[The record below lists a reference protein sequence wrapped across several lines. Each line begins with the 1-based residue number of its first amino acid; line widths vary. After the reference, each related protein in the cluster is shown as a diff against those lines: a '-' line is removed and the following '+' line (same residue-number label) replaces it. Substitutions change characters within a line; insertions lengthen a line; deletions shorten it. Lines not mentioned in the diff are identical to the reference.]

1 MKQTRKILSLATA
14 FAMAVSMAVFTPS
27 AMAEK
32 VDLSKDSVQP
42 ELAENLMKT
51 SVKEG
56 DNLTAARN
64 FNGKPVRIN
73 AEVDFNVDS
82 DQSHWGASQTWSSSI
97 LEALQEIG
105 NPMLYG
111 HEYYGTT
118 GIYVSLNSGAFQP
131 NKTYVFRAYVKSDGT
146 EDAYYTNGI
155 ESGIYDTLVYSNEYG
170 KTGKKI
176 ESGDYSEYATTI
188 TLPASFDVNGNNWF
202 ISILPDG
209 TKKGAKIRFR
219 TENADDVYLAEE
231 QAYTLDVSSPYKKIS
246 AGESVELS
254 AEVLNQIGLK
264 GGLDQNVT
272 WHAMN
277 ADRTA
282 EVEGFTFSG
291 NKVTVADSVAAGK
304 YMLVAESAYG
314 LVKGFEVEVVK
325 AVSYKDTVQPEMNE
339 NMIPKSSDE
348 FNSRPRWFRSA
359 IGRNGDGRID
369 YITDEGVW
377 DSQVLGASKSTSIYV
392 CAGQTTNPSAITGY
406 DGIILKNTLKFESGK
421 SYCVSLR
428 AKLADKSL
436 HADKYPAAENTGAA
450 IGVAITNETYGSTSY
465 TKEYG
470 NGAMTLDSGYKEFK
484 GTIPVSDKY
493 DNNGNQLLVI
503 GYPKGYTEGSAIS
516 IDTSE
521 NDAIYIAPEQ
531 AYTLD
536 VNAEKT
542 NLSIGETTNVSANVL
557 NQVGLEG
564 TLSQNVSWLALDT
577 DRIEKVSGISIVPN
591 ENGAAVTVGADV
603 PEGSYDIVAL
613 SEEYG
618 MVKGVTITV
627 SDTAEK
633 ISALTLS
640 QEGGYVNLAASV
652 ANCTSD
658 KVVFALAAYNG
669 GKLADLIVEEKTVA
683 NGEANVDMMFEEPLA
698 NGTVVKAFMLAGAA
712 TMKPIANINGFNT
725 TMTINSA
732 E

>member
-27 AMAEK
+27 AMAET

-56 DNLTAARN
+56 ENLTAARN
-64 FNGKPVRIN
+64 FNGKSVRIN

-105 NPMLYG
+105 NPMLEG

-118 GIYVSLNSGAFQP
+118 GTYVSLNSGAFQP
-131 NKTYVFRAYVKSDGT
+131 NKTYVFRAYVKSEGT

-176 ESGDYSEYATTI
+176 ELGDYSEYATTI
-188 TLPASFDVNGNNWF
+188 TLPANYNSESKNWF

-231 QAYTLDVSSPYKKIS
+231 QAYTLDV
-246 AGESVELS
+246 
-254 AEVLNQIGLK
+254 
-264 GGLDQNVT
+264 
-272 WHAMN
+272 
-277 ADRTA
+277 
-282 EVEGFTFSG
+282 
-291 NKVTVADSVAAGK
+291 
-304 YMLVAESAYG
+304 
-314 LVKGFEVEVVK
+314 
-325 AVSYKDTVQPEMNE
+325 
-339 NMIPKSSDE
+339 
-348 FNSRPRWFRSA
+348 
-359 IGRNGDGRID
+359 
-369 YITDEGVW
+369 
-377 DSQVLGASKSTSIYV
+377 
-392 CAGQTTNPSAITGY
+392 
-406 DGIILKNTLKFESGK
+406 
-421 SYCVSLR
+421 
-428 AKLADKSL
+428 
-436 HADKYPAAENTGAA
+436 
-450 IGVAITNETYGSTSY
+450 
-465 TKEYG
+465 
-470 NGAMTLDSGYKEFK
+470 
-484 GTIPVSDKY
+484 
-493 DNNGNQLLVI
+493 
-503 GYPKGYTEGSAIS
+503 
-516 IDTSE
+516 
-521 NDAIYIAPEQ
+521 
-531 AYTLD
+531 
-536 VNAEKT
+536 NAEKT

-557 NQVGLEG
+557 NQLGIKG
-564 TLSQNVSWLALDT
+564 ALSQNVSWLALDT

-627 SDTAEK
+627 SDTVEK

-683 NGEANVDMMFEEPLA
+683 NGGANVDMMFEEPFA

>member
-27 AMAEK
+27 AMAET
-32 VDLSKDSVQP
+32 VDLSKDS
-42 ELAENLMKT
+42 
-51 SVKEG
+51 
-56 DNLTAARN
+56 
-64 FNGKPVRIN
+64 
-73 AEVDFNVDS
+73 
-82 DQSHWGASQTWSSSI
+82 
-97 LEALQEIG
+97 
-105 NPMLYG
+105 
-111 HEYYGTT
+111 
-118 GIYVSLNSGAFQP
+118 
-131 NKTYVFRAYVKSDGT
+131 
-146 EDAYYTNGI
+146 
-155 ESGIYDTLVYSNEYG
+155 
-170 KTGKKI
+170 
-176 ESGDYSEYATTI
+176 
-188 TLPASFDVNGNNWF
+188 
-202 ISILPDG
+202 
-209 TKKGAKIRFR
+209 
-219 TENADDVYLAEE
+219 
-231 QAYTLDVSSPYKKIS
+231 
-246 AGESVELS
+246 
-254 AEVLNQIGLK
+254 
-264 GGLDQNVT
+264 
-272 WHAMN
+272 
-277 ADRTA
+277 
-282 EVEGFTFSG
+282 
-291 NKVTVADSVAAGK
+291 
-304 YMLVAESAYG
+304 
-314 LVKGFEVEVVK
+314 
-325 AVSYKDTVQPEMNE
+325 VQPEMNE
-339 NMIPKSSDE
+339 NMIPKSSDNL
-348 FNSRPRWFRSA
+348 NSRPRWFRSA

-369 YITDEGVW
+369 CITDEEGW
-377 DSQVLGASKSTSIYV
+377 TSLGAAKSTAIYV
-392 CAGQTTNPSAITGY
+392 CAGQTTNPSAINGY

-450 IGVAITNETYGSTSY
+450 IGVAITNEDKNGDSTSY

-542 NLSIGETTNVSANVL
+542 NLSLGETTNVSASVL

-683 NGEANVDMMFEEPLA
+683 NGEAKVDMMFEEPLA

>member
-14 FAMAVSMAVFTPS
+14 FAMAVSMTVFTPS
-27 AMAEK
+27 AMAET

-51 SVKEG
+51 SVKDGE
-56 DNLTAARN
+56 NLTAARN
-64 FNGKPVRIN
+64 FNGKSVRIN

-105 NPMLYG
+105 NPMLDG
-111 HEYYGTT
+111 HAYYGTT

-146 EDAYYTNGI
+146 EGAYYTNGI

-188 TLPASFDVNGNNWF
+188 TLPANYNSESKNWF

-231 QAYTLDVSSPYKKIS
+231 QAYTLDV
-246 AGESVELS
+246 
-254 AEVLNQIGLK
+254 
-264 GGLDQNVT
+264 
-272 WHAMN
+272 
-277 ADRTA
+277 
-282 EVEGFTFSG
+282 
-291 NKVTVADSVAAGK
+291 
-304 YMLVAESAYG
+304 
-314 LVKGFEVEVVK
+314 
-325 AVSYKDTVQPEMNE
+325 
-339 NMIPKSSDE
+339 
-348 FNSRPRWFRSA
+348 
-359 IGRNGDGRID
+359 
-369 YITDEGVW
+369 
-377 DSQVLGASKSTSIYV
+377 
-392 CAGQTTNPSAITGY
+392 
-406 DGIILKNTLKFESGK
+406 
-421 SYCVSLR
+421 
-428 AKLADKSL
+428 
-436 HADKYPAAENTGAA
+436 
-450 IGVAITNETYGSTSY
+450 
-465 TKEYG
+465 
-470 NGAMTLDSGYKEFK
+470 
-484 GTIPVSDKY
+484 
-493 DNNGNQLLVI
+493 
-503 GYPKGYTEGSAIS
+503 
-516 IDTSE
+516 
-521 NDAIYIAPEQ
+521 
-531 AYTLD
+531 
-536 VNAEKT
+536 NAEKT
-542 NLSIGETTNVSANVL
+542 NLSLGETTNVSASVL

-564 TLSQNVSWLALDT
+564 TLSQNVKWLALGT

-683 NGEANVDMMFEEPLA
+683 NGEANVDMMFEEPFA